1 MQMRESEDREKRRI
15 KEGEF
20 LQKQVAKIDDKNEI
34 SSQKELL
41 KLLKKY
47 DKYILEFP
55 EEISG
60 YGNRSIVLERLELY
74 ELAINDLKK
83 VLSSSDLTLAHLRI
97 AFILLR
103 VGKMKEGWEH
113 YEWRRMTLG
122 FNDNNFMKISKE
134 IGLPYWNGEKIDRDN
149 KLFVYQ
155 EQGLGDNIQFFRFLL
170 ELKKRGINTSVLYR
184 PELDNLF
191 RYNL

>member
-1 MQMRESEDREKRRI
+1 MENDNEKAFNERKKRLI
-15 KEGEF
+15 KEGEL
-20 LQKQVAKIDDKNEI
+20 LQEKVRKVSDENEEI
-34 SSQKELL
+34 SRKELME
-41 KLLKKY
+41 LLKKY
-47 DKYILEFP
+47 DDYILEFP
-55 EEISG
+55 EEVSG

-97 AFILLR
+97 AFILLK

-170 ELKKRGINTSVLYR
+170 ELKK
-184 PELDNLF
+184 EE
-191 RYNL
+191 